1 MLNDERRMS
10 MKPIFSDSVY
20 NVLKYICLYGLPS
33 ITLFWAAIGTIWG
46 IPYTT
51 EIERTL
57 VAINA
62 LLGGL
67 LGISTMQFNKIEK
80 KGK

>member
-1 MLNDERRMS
+1 
-10 MKPIFSDSVY
+10 MKPILPDKVY
-20 NVLKYICLYGLPS
+20 NILKYLCLYGLPS
-33 ITLFWAAIGTIWG
+33 LTLFWAAIGTIWG

-57 VAINA
+57 VAITA

-67 LGISTMQFNKIEK
+67 LGISTMQYNKIE
-80 KGK
+80 GKE

>member
-1 MLNDERRMS
+1 MIIPD
-10 MKPIFSDSVY
+10 KIYD
-20 NVLKYICLYGLPS
+20 VLKYLCLYGLPS

-57 VAINA
+57 VALTA
-62 LLGGL
+62 LISGL
-67 LGISTMQFNKIEK
+67 IGISSIAYNKSNKKIEEK
-80 KGK
+80 

>member
-1 MLNDERRMS
+1 
-10 MKPIFSDSVY
+10 MKPILPDSVY
-20 NVLKYICLYGLPS
+20 TILKYLCLYGLPS

-67 LGISTMQFNKIEK
+67 LGISTMQYNKVQKLE
-80 KGK
+80 G

>member
-1 MLNDERRMS
+1 
-10 MKPIFSDSVY
+10 MKLPDSVY
-20 NVLKYICLYGLPS
+20 DVLKYMCLYGLPS

-57 VAINA
+57 VAVNA

-67 LGISTMQFNKIEK
+67 LGISTISYNKTKIEDK
-80 KGK
+80 

>member
-1 MLNDERRMS
+1 
-10 MKPIFSDSVY
+10 MKKSFLPNEVY
-20 NVLKYICLYGLPS
+20 DILKYLCMYGLPS
-33 ITLFWAAIGTIWG
+33 ITIFWAAIGSIWG
-46 IPYTT
+46 IPYTV

-67 LGISTMQFNKIEK
+67 LGISSIQYK
-80 KGK
+80 KLEDKE

>member
-1 MLNDERRMS
+1 
-10 MKPIFSDSVY
+10 MKLPDSVY
-20 NVLKYICLYGLPS
+20 DVLKYLCLYGLPS

-57 VAINA
+57 VAVNA

-67 LGISTMQFNKIEK
+67 LGISTISYNKTKIEDK
-80 KGK
+80 